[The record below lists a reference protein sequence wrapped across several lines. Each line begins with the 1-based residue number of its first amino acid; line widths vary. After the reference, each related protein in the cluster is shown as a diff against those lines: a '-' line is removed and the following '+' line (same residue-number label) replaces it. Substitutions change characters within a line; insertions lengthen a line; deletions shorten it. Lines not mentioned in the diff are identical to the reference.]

1 MRRLLYSFLFYMII
15 GLLSGFYYRELTKAH
30 HFTGDTQLA
39 LVHTHTLILGMFMFL
54 LLLPLEKVFK
64 LSSYYLF
71 NWFFIVYHLG
81 VIVTIGMMTV
91 KGTLQVV
98 GAKYSPE
105 ALAGFA
111 GIGHTGMLAGL
122 LLLFFLLRQAIITEP
137 RD

>member
-15 GLLSGFYYRELTKAH
+15 GLLSGFYYRELTKEH

-81 VIVTIGMMTV
+81 VIVTIGMMTY
-91 KGTLQVV
+91 KGTLQVI

-137 RD
+137 KD